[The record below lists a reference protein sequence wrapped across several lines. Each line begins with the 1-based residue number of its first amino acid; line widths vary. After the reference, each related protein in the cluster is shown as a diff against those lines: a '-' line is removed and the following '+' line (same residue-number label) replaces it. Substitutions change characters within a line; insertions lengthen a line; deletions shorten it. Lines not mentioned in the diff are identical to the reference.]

1 MRHLRARVWSGCANH
16 RDGLA
21 PLVWHY
27 HSRAGAPEVPAPP
40 APRLDEREG
49 SMSALDTL
57 REVRDLHTSAAHKM
71 VLSALVLR
79 TNAEGEAWPSYERLS
94 RDAGLSLAKCK
105 RVVKELEAAGHL
117 SVRHGVRDG
126 YTGWSDSNRY
136 RVHLRCSAAPPVQS
150 PVPTEA
156 AAEPIVVPVSAAP
169 TTNVSRERTG
179 SRLPEDWQPSAATIE
194 RFRRRERVDALGSLE
209 RFRNHW
215 LAASGRNATKRDWDR
230 AFVNWVLDDIARGRV
245 TKLPPAEWEPSAA
258 SETPPSA
265 TQAREVERVIAS
277 LHKTRSTAAL
287 FALDDARRE
296 RERQTL
302 LEQCDA

>member
-1 MRHLRARVWSGCANH
+1 
-16 RDGLA
+16 
-21 PLVWHY
+21 
-27 HSRAGAPEVPAPP
+27 
-40 APRLDEREG
+40 
-49 SMSALDTL
+49 MSALDTL

-71 VLSALVLR
+71 VLTALVLR

-94 RDAGLSLAKCK
+94 RDAGLSLAKTK
-105 RVVKELEAAGHL
+105 RVVKELETAGHL

-136 RVHLRCSAAPPVQS
+136 RVHVPAAFSEVAAAPVQS
-150 PVPTEA
+150 LVATEA
-156 AAEPIVVPVSAAP
+156 PAEPIVVPVSDVP

-230 AFVNWVLDDIARGRV
+230 ALVNWVLDDIARGRAV
-245 TKLPPAEWEPSAA
+245 KLPPAEWEPSA